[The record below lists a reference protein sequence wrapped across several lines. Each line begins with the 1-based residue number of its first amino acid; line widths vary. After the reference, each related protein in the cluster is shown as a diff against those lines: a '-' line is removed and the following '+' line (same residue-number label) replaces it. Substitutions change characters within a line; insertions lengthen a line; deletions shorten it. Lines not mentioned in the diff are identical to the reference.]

1 MSSCLI
7 GLIFSCIVWKTTY
20 NTGITNTPRMVPINS
35 PMEAPVA
42 IDLLPTA
49 PIPLAK
55 TNGKRPKINA
65 NDVIKIGRNL
75 AFAAL
80 MADSTIV
87 SP

>member
-7 GLIFSCIVWKTTY
+7 GFIFSCKVWKITY
-20 NTGITNTPRMVPINS
+20 KTGITNTPKIVPISN
-35 PMEAPVA
+35 PIDAPVA

-55 TNGKRPKINA
+55 TNGNKPKINA
-65 NDVIKIGRNL
+65 NDVIKIGLNL
-75 AFAAL
+75 ALAAL
-80 MADSTIV
+80 IADSTIV

>member
-1 MSSCLI
+1 MSF
-7 GLIFSCIVWKTTY
+7 GLMGFIFSCKVWKTTY
-20 NTGITNTPRMVPINS
+20 KTGITNTPKMVPINN
-35 PMEAPVA
+35 PIEAPVA

-55 TNGKRPKINA
+55 TNGNSPKIKA
-65 NDVIKIGRNL
+65 NDVIKIGLNL

-80 MADSTIV
+80 IAASTIV

>member
-1 MSSCLI
+1 MSFGLI
-7 GLIFSCIVWKTTY
+7 GFIFSCKVWKITY
-20 NTGITNTPRMVPINS
+20 KTGITKTPNIVPINN
-35 PMEAPVA
+35 PIEAPVA

-55 TNGKRPKINA
+55 TNGRRPKIKA
-65 NDVIKIGRNL
+65 NDVIKIGLNL
-75 AFAAL
+75 ALAAL